1 MTRVKICGIT
11 NLEDAQIAIDS
22 GADAIGFNFYRDS
35 KRFVDERDAAVI
47 IQRIQGAITTVGVF
61 VNHSIAEILETQSIA
76 KFDAIQL
83 HGDETQRFVNELRSE
98 TNSKIIKAFR
108 VSAEFDVESVDRYN
122 VDAVLLDSFSIME
135 YGGTGNTLDWNI
147 AAKAAARF
155 SDVYLAGGLTPD
167 NVALAIRKVKPSSVD
182 VASGVESS
190 PGKKDP
196 IKVATFMKS
205 AKEAI

>member
-22 GADAIGFNFYRDS
+22 GADAIGFNFYRGS

-76 KFDAIQL
+76 KFDVIQL

-122 VDAVLLDSFSIME
+122 VDAVLLDSFSTME

>member
-122 VDAVLLDSFSIME
+122 VDAVLLDSFSTME

-196 IKVATFMKS
+196 SRVAAFIKS

>member
-76 KFDAIQL
+76 KFDVIQL

-196 IKVATFMKS
+196 SRVAAFIKS

>member
-22 GADAIGFNFYRDS
+22 GADAIGFNFYRGS

-122 VDAVLLDSFSIME
+122 VDAVLLDSFSTME

-196 IKVATFMKS
+196 SRVAAFIKS

>member
-22 GADAIGFNFYRDS
+22 GADAIGFNFYRGS

-196 IKVATFMKS
+196 SRVAAFIKS

>member
-76 KFDAIQL
+76 KFDVIQL

-122 VDAVLLDSFSIME
+122 VDAVLLDSFSTME

>member
-122 VDAVLLDSFSIME
+122 VDAVLLDSFSTME

>member
-76 KFDAIQL
+76 KFDVIQL

-122 VDAVLLDSFSIME
+122 VDAVLLDSFSTME

-196 IKVATFMKS
+196 SRVAAFIKS

>member
-22 GADAIGFNFYRDS
+22 GADAIGFNFYRGS

-76 KFDAIQL
+76 KFDVIQL

-122 VDAVLLDSFSIME
+122 VDAVLLDSFSTME

-167 NVALAIRKVKPSSVD
+167 NVALAIRKVEPSSVD

-196 IKVATFMKS
+196 IKVATFIKS

>member
-22 GADAIGFNFYRDS
+22 GADAIGFNFYRGS

-76 KFDAIQL
+76 KFDVIQL

-122 VDAVLLDSFSIME
+122 VDAVLLDSFSTME

-196 IKVATFMKS
+196 SRVAAFIKS

>member
-22 GADAIGFNFYRDS
+22 GADAIGFNFYRGS

-76 KFDAIQL
+76 KFDVIQL

>member
-22 GADAIGFNFYRDS
+22 GADAIGFNFYRGS

-76 KFDAIQL
+76 KFDVIQL

-122 VDAVLLDSFSIME
+122 VDAVLLDSFSTME

-167 NVALAIRKVKPSSVD
+167 NVALAIRKVKPYSVD

-196 IKVATFMKS
+196 IKVATFIKS

>member
-196 IKVATFMKS
+196 SRVAAFIKS

>member
-76 KFDAIQL
+76 KFDVIQL